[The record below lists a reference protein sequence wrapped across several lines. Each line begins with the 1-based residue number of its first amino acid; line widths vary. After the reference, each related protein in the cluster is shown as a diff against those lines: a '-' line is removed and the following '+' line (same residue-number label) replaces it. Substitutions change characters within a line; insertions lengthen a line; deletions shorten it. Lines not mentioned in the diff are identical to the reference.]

1 MRDELGVCG
10 CEMKYPNIRDEICE
24 IGEAGKGC
32 SVVSLRGL
40 RHWNGTRRGFA
51 ASLL

>member
-1 MRDELGVCG
+1 MLSNYVAHRLCNIRIRMRDELAVCG

-32 SVVSLRGL
+32 SFFFWLR
-40 RHWNGTRRGFA
+40 
-51 ASLL
+51 